1 MNEEIVK
8 KFHMLSPG
16 PRIFFALTT
25 FNPWHLLWISILLS
39 EALTALMGLLLKGS
53 VTYDYLVTGGV
64 VSLIVAGIVI
74 FLLKMTMQVRLDN
87 EILRT
92 EIEKQ
97 FETTQGLSKELDF
110 QSLLLETIPDLLY
123 VLNPAGTIIK
133 WNRKAEETTGY
144 SHDELEE
151 KHALTLIAEED
162 RDAAQSGLEEA
173 YSRGTSARELQL
185 LTKDGKKIAH
195 IFNGAAIRDAG
206 GKFVGFIGTGKDI
219 SKLKKMEEEV
229 LQTQKLELLAAFAG
243 DIAHKFNTLLTSVLE
258 NIHFAVIHTDQRKV
272 LREALKKAQTASV
285 QAIDLSKQLVSFSRG
300 GFPVKRSVALG
311 DIIFREFNT
320 FALRDSVVACNLNI
334 CDDLWDAEVDE
345 GQIGQVINNI
355 ILNFVGAMS
364 GGGTI
369 MINADNIEVPSDELS
384 PLPGGRYIRVSV
396 SDCGA
401 GISPELFQK
410 ICDPYFTGK
419 QHESGLALAISY
431 TIIRNHDGH
440 IRVESDPKKGTLFHI
455 YLPAAS

>member
-1 MNEEIVK
+1 MNKEIVNQS
-8 KFHMLSPG
+8 HMLRLG
-16 PRIFFALTT
+16 PRLFFALTT
-25 FNPWHLLWISILLS
+25 LNPWHFLWISIVLS

-74 FLLKMTMQVRLDN
+74 FLLKMMMQVRLDN

-97 FETTQGLSKELDF
+97 CETAEGLSKSLDF

-144 SHDELEE
+144 SSDELGG
-151 KHALTLIAEED
+151 KHALSLIAEED
-162 RDAAQSGLEEA
+162 RDAAQAGLEEA
-173 YSRGTSARELQL
+173 YSKGTSARELQL
-185 LTKDGKKIAH
+185 LTKDGKKVVH
-195 IFNGAAIRDAG
+195 FFNGAAIRDAG

-229 LQTQKLELLAAFAG
+229 LQTQKLESLATFAG
-243 DIAHKFNTLLTSVLE
+243 DIAHKFNSLLTSILE

-300 GFPVKRSVALG
+300 RIPRKEISGAWRHYFQG
-311 DIIFREFNT
+311 IQHFRTTRF
-320 FALRDSVVACNLNI
+320 RCRM
-334 CDDLWDAEVDE
+334 
-345 GQIGQVINNI
+345 QPQYQ
-355 ILNFVGAMS
+355 
-364 GGGTI
+364 
-369 MINADNIEVPSDELS
+369 
-384 PLPGGRYIRVSV
+384 R
-396 SDCGA
+396 
-401 GISPELFQK
+401 
-410 ICDPYFTGK
+410 
-419 QHESGLALAISY
+419 
-431 TIIRNHDGH
+431 
-440 IRVESDPKKGTLFHI
+440 
-455 YLPAAS
+455 